1 MKVSRNDNF
10 NLNLC
15 IRGLGVLVTYMHS
28 DIYEFVYHFTF
39 KKSMKLY
46 AKDFK
51 NPWEQIIYDND
62 FFMEIDDPL
71 VQNCLIPMGRLI
83 DYKQEITLRFGID
96 EEEDLSDEFIIS
108 QSQRFKPYRLV
119 YKQSKSYRKL
129 IGYYDRTLWNVIDTL
144 SLYACALTAQS
155 YKIPHVLKS
164 QLNLPDPDNLRLMN
178 HEDNNVELL
187 VNLIVELKKDL
198 EGFRGL
204 VLPKLRNKGGRSYS
218 SPHK

>member
-10 NLNLC
+10 NLHLC
-15 IRGLGVLVTYMHS
+15 IRGLWVLVTYMHS

-39 KKSMKLY
+39 KKSLKLY

-51 NPWEQIIYDND
+51 NPWEQIIYDDD
-62 FFMEIDDPL
+62 FFMEIEDPR
-71 VQNCLIPMGRLI
+71 VQNCLVAMGRLI
-83 DYKQEITLRFGID
+83 DYKQEMALRFGIP

-119 YKQSKSYRKL
+119 YKQSKSYKKL
-129 IGYYDRTLWNVIDTL
+129 IPYYDRTLWNIIGTL

-155 YKIPHVLKS
+155 YKIPRVLKS
-164 QLNLPDPDNLRLMN
+164 QLNLPDADNFRLMN
-178 HEDNNVELL
+178 CDDNNVELL

-198 EGFRGL
+198 EGFRGI
-204 VLPKLRNKGGRSYS
+204 PYS
-218 SPHK
+218 RYK